1 MVPNLFTTPPTPDP
15 RFSFKPTARYSHQR
29 QTNNLGVKYHVN
41 SAEFS
46 GHPIAAELAR
56 NDQELGPQLKKFEGN
71 VEKIYTQDLFQQ
83 CQIELDRKEQRKDR
97 EVGLFGIG
105 TDWEKV
111 KRINE
116 EPIESCDELRRLGL
130 LK

>member
-1 MVPNLFTTPPTPDP
+1 M
-15 RFSFKPTARYSHQR
+15 
-29 QTNNLGVKYHVN
+29 GVKYHVN

-56 NDQELGPQLKKFEGN
+56 NEQKIGPHMKKFEGN
-71 VEKIYTQDLFQQ
+71 VERVYTQDLYSQ
-83 CQIELDRKEQRKDR
+83 CQFGLERKEQRKDR